1 MDATMYRAW
10 AESIAR
16 RHEANPGI
24 EWQIETGIA
33 GPMMEHKSGARVA
46 AHKVYAPAKLTG
58 VDVNACVLHV
68 TTQVAMQRQADQ
80 RTIEAQIAVDL
91 PLWLVQT
98 LTDMSEAAK
107 KLSSNIVAPVR
118 M

>member
-1 MDATMYRAW
+1 MDAEMLKAW
-10 AESIAR
+10 ARSIAER
-16 RHEANPGI
+16 YAANPAI

-33 GPMMEHKSGARVA
+33 GPTMEGPGGAKVT
-46 AHKVYAPAKLTG
+46 AHKVYAPAKLTS
-58 VDVNACVLHV
+58 VDTEACVLHF
-68 TTQVAMQRQADQ
+68 TTVVNMQRQTDK
-80 RTIEAQIAVDL
+80 RTIEATIAVDL

-107 KLSSNIVAPVR
+107 KLSSSIVAPPR